1 MKKYIIIL
9 TLFLVVS
16 KYFGQHKKETRDKIK
31 TLKVAYLTQELKLIA
46 KEAQLFWPVYYK
58 HQEELDFSKN
68 KIKEVGYLE
77 NLEEA
82 NVKKMVRLKVA
93 LNKKMVSA
101 KEALISEA
109 SKFVSHK
116 KKYETLSF

>member
-1 MKKYIIIL
+1 
-9 TLFLVVS
+9 
-16 KYFGQHKKETRDKIK
+16 
-31 TLKVAYLTQELKLIA
+31 
-46 KEAQLFWPVYYK
+46 
-58 HQEELDFSKN
+58 
-68 KIKEVGYLE
+68 
-77 NLEEA
+77 
-82 NVKKMVRLKVA
+82 MVRLKIA